1 MTIWK
6 IIDIISIVNV
16 EGDVKTVKDE
26 LIEQIAERAR
36 KVIEQ
41 IPFSREENIGFS
53 TFIYGD
59 PITTYEART
68 DGYYEVVNE
77 RGNVRE
83 LRVAQSSDEMVEYFV
98 EQAIWDYAFR
108 YELNHRR
115 KFESNL
121 RQTHE
126 VMEKCYQYINPARK
140 FVKQSYD
147 DEIHIYL
154 DLFEEYWK
162 IAQEYKQKYP
172 MKCIGRTLE
181 DIEYIIEKKYTDTP
195 GGGMYNVPESMNL
208 VRERILRLMQYDLWL
223 KDAIYA
229 YEKYYNLLKK

>member
-1 MTIWK
+1 M
-6 IIDIISIVNV
+6 
-16 EGDVKTVKDE
+16 KDD
-26 LIEQIAERAR
+26 LIEQIAEKAR

-41 IPFSREENIGFS
+41 IPFSKEEHIRFS

-59 PITTYEART
+59 PITTYEAKA

-77 RGNVRE
+77 RGDVRE
-83 LRVAQSSDEMVEYFV
+83 VRVAQSIDEMVDYFV

-108 YELNHRR
+108 YELDHRR

-140 FVKQSYD
+140 FVKHSYD

-154 DLFEEYWK
+154 DLFEEYRK

-172 MKCIGRTLE
+172 KKCVGWTL
-181 DIEYIIEKKYTDTP
+181 DDVEYIIHKKYTDTP
-195 GGGMYNVPESMNL
+195 GGGMYNVPKSMNL

-223 KDAIYA
+223 KDALYA
-229 YEKYYNLLKK
+229 YEKYFNLLNKN